1 MKSFKKIFEESL
13 NLDEAGFTVEFNNLK
28 TNKRV
33 RKTFKDQ
40 KAFTKWMD
48 KNEGDVDDLNFLR
61 EAAGDKS
68 SFECME
74 CGAKFKKKIGKGEV
88 KCPKCKSTDVE
99 VD

>member
-1 MKSFKKIFEESL
+1 MKTFKQIFESSL

-48 KNEGDVDDLNFLR
+48 KNEGDVNDLNFLR
-61 EAAGDKS
+61 ES
-68 SFECME
+68 SGSSSLECME
-74 CGAKFKKKIGKGEV
+74 CGHKFKKKIGKGEV
-88 KCPKCKSTDVE
+88 KCPKCKSVDVE
-99 VD
+99 VE